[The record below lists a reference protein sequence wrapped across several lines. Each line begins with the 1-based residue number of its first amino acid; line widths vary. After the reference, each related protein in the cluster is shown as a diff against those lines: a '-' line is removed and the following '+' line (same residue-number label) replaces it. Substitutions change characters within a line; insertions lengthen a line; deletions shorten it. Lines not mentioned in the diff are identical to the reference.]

1 MIRTYESLEGDSPLV
16 LQGTVPFNNQILISL
31 SMSPYFFYFFAAVLI
46 FASLSVVLAK
56 NPLYNVLSLVV
67 AIFSLSCLF
76 VILEAFF
83 VGMVLLLVYAGAVLI
98 FFLFVVMCL
107 NLNTVTLTSS
117 QQSRFHWLG
126 TFVGLMFVS
135 SFYFAAK
142 SFIKAQT
149 MEATSIRGT
158 IETIGKILFTDY
170 LLPFELTSL
179 LLLIAIFG
187 IVSLAQGALSTG
199 KNTEN
204 P

>member
-1 MIRTYESLEGDSPLV
+1 
-16 LQGTVPFNNQILISL
+16 
-31 SMSPYFFYFFAAVLI
+31 MSPFFFYLFAAILI
-46 FASLSVVLAK
+46 FASLSVVLAR
-56 NPLYNVLSLVV
+56 NPLYNVLALVI

-76 VILEAFF
+76 VLLEAFF

-107 NLNTVTLTSS
+107 NLNTVTLEQA
-117 QQSRFHWLG
+117 QQTRFRVLG
-126 TFVGLMFVS
+126 TMVGLTFAA
-135 SFYFAAK
+135 SFGLAAK

-149 MEATSIRGT
+149 MEPSSIRGT
-158 IETIGKILFTDY
+158 IEIIGKILFTDY

-199 KNTEN
+199 KDTEN